1 MVDLILN
8 IALFIMLAGILL
20 TLVRF
25 IKGPSVVDRVIS
37 FDVMSIISIALIAM
51 IAHSV
56 FRVIY
61 LDVALI
67 YGLLSFLGVL
77 IVSRYLERGL

>member
-8 IALFIMLAGILL
+8 IALFIMLASILL

-25 IKGPSVVDRVIS
+25 IKGPTVVDRVIS
-37 FDVMSIISIALIAM
+37 FDVMSIVSIALIAM
-51 IAHSV
+51 IAYSV

>member
-37 FDVMSIISIALIAM
+37 FDVMSIVSIALIAM

>member
-8 IALFIMLAGILL
+8 IALFIMLASILL

-25 IKGPSVVDRVIS
+25 IKGPTVVDRVIS

>member
-8 IALFIMLAGILL
+8 IALFIMLASILL

-25 IKGPSVVDRVIS
+25 VKGPTVVDRVIS
-37 FDVMSIISIALIAM
+37 FDVMSIVSIALIAM
-51 IAHSV
+51 IANSV

>member
-8 IALFIMLAGILL
+8 IALFIMLASILL

>member
-8 IALFIMLAGILL
+8 IALFIMLASILL

-25 IKGPSVVDRVIS
+25 VKGPSVVDRVIS
-37 FDVMSIISIALIAM
+37 FDVMSIVSIALIAM

-56 FRVIY
+56 SRVIY

>member
-8 IALFIMLAGILL
+8 IALFIMLASILL
-20 TLVRF
+20 TLARF
-25 IKGPSVVDRVIS
+25 IKGPSIVDRVIS
-37 FDVMSIISIALIAM
+37 FDVLSIISIALIAM
-51 IAHSV
+51 IAHSA

-67 YGLLSFLGVL
+67 YGLLSFLGVI

>member
-8 IALFIMLAGILL
+8 IALFIMLASILL

-25 IKGPSVVDRVIS
+25 IKGPTVVDRVIS
-37 FDVMSIISIALIAM
+37 FDVMSIVSIALIAM

>member
-8 IALFIMLAGILL
+8 IALFIMLASILL

-25 IKGPSVVDRVIS
+25 IKGPTVVDRVIS
-37 FDVMSIISIALIAM
+37 FDLMSIVSIALIAM